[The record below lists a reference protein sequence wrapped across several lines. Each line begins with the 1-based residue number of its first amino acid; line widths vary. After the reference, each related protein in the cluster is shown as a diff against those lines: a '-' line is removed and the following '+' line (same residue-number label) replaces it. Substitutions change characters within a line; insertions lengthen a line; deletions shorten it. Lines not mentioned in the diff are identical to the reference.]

1 MDGSLLDTGVRLP
14 LREGIEKTAWPLAPG
29 DNILPKVAND
39 STDAAE
45 WGRGAYG
52 LVGEVRGKERGGS
65 EPLSN
70 SMGLGVGIRS
80 EDLND

>member
-1 MDGSLLDTGVRLP
+1 LDGSLLDTGVRVP

-29 DNILPKVAND
+29 DNILPKVAKTSAD

-52 LVGEVRGKERGGS
+52 LEGEVRGKTSGGS
-65 EPLSN
+65 GSK
-70 SMGLGVGIRS
+70 GLGVGIRS